1 MLKIDEW
8 SFYEG
13 RSEVDGNVVMRFY
26 GQVDRNDA
34 DNILITEKE
43 ESEDSYRNNVDVIR
57 KERQEFQDKVYFEAS
72 RIRGLNAMVD
82 IMEGSE
88 EETAPDVDNSPGDQN
103 CVQISDNLN
112 TQEGGVFNEV

>member
-43 ESEDSYRNNVDVIR
+43 ESEDSYRNNIDVIR
-57 KERQEFQDKVYFEAS
+57 KDRQEFQDKVYFEAS
-72 RIRGLNAMVD
+72 RLTGLKAMMD
-82 IMEGSE
+82 DD
-88 EETAPDVDNSPGDQN
+88 ETAEDSN
-103 CVQISDNLN
+103 CAQISDNSEPP
-112 TQEGGVFNEV
+112 EGGE

>member
-43 ESEDSYRNNVDVIR
+43 ESEDSYRNNIDVIR
-57 KERQEFQDKVYFEAS
+57 KDR
-72 RIRGLNAMVD
+72 
-82 IMEGSE
+82 
-88 EETAPDVDNSPGDQN
+88 
-103 CVQISDNLN
+103 
-112 TQEGGVFNEV
+112 